1 MNLLISLCF
10 SIIENENNIT
20 LLTEIKKLLRYCS
33 RARKKFSLPYQITE
47 LIKLIIMDSAWHSKE
62 PNQVLSELKV
72 GPEGLDAQEAKR
84 RLEEYGYNE
93 LVVKK
98 KITPLQIFLGQFKD
112 IFVIMLLIAT
122 AISFSIAFVNNET
135 PIDAIVIA
143 IIVIL
148 NAVVGFIQEFRSE
161 KAMEAMKK
169 LTAPKARVIRGG
181 NEVIVPAKEIVP
193 GDIVIFEAGDRVPA
207 DARLIE
213 VVDLKADEAILTGES
228 AAINKDLGA
237 ISKNASIADRKNSV
251 FMATHMTY
259 GRGKAVVTSTGMNTE
274 FGKIAEMVQTME
286 VEESPLKQKLE
297 RFAKKLGI
305 IIVAVCAL
313 IFIIALYEVF
323 VLEVAHA
330 VDPLTNILEAFETAI
345 ALAVSAVPEG
355 LPAVVT
361 VSLALGARE
370 LTKKNAII
378 RRLSS
383 AETLGATTV
392 ICSDKT
398 GTLTKGEMTV
408 RKIYVNSKMIDVTG
422 AGYASKGEFK
432 ENETS
437 INALDQKELK
447 LLLEAGTLCSTAS
460 YDGKRIIG
468 DTTEGALIVAAA
480 KAGISKKTLESE
492 LPRVYEIP
500 FTSERKLMTTVHE
513 TSKNKFSAYTKGA
526 PEIILSRCK
535 SIYLDGKIR
544 ELSEKNKQQI
554 LETNE
559 KMASNALRVLGLAF
573 KKISNATLETIAQET
588 TEENLVFLGLT
599 GMIDPPRDEAKE
611 ANLKCRGAGIR
622 TVMIT
627 GDHKLTAVAIAKEL
641 EMIQNDKVLTGAEL
655 DELTEVEFDNVVED
669 VSVYA
674 RVSPEHKLRIVQAL
688 QKKGEIVA
696 MTGDGVNDAPALKQ
710 ADIGVAMGIT
720 GTDVTREAA
729 DMVLADDN
737 FATIVTAVEG
747 GRGIYDNIRKF
758 SFFLLR
764 SNFDE
769 LGIIGLFALM
779 GLELP
784 LTAGMILWLNL
795 VTDGGPALALTMDP
809 PEDDLMNRPP
819 RKPNEGILHG
829 RIASIITTFIL
840 QFALTGGLFYW
851 QYYILGQPLEYART
865 MAFMR
870 ATLQELFIVWNCRS
884 ERRNAFRVGF
894 LSNKF
899 LLFAV
904 VASAAIT
911 LALPFIPILGP
922 GMGLFETVPIVNV
935 TDWLII
941 IAASVSGLFIL
952 PEIFYGRK
960 IWKWR

>member
-1 MNLLISLCF
+1 
-10 SIIENENNIT
+10 
-20 LLTEIKKLLRYCS
+20 
-33 RARKKFSLPYQITE
+33 
-47 LIKLIIMDSAWHSKE
+47 MDSAWHSKE
-62 PNQVLSELKV
+62 PEQVLSELKV
-72 GPEGLDAQEAKR
+72 GSEGLDEQEAQR

-93 LVVKK
+93 LTEKK
-98 KITPLQIFLGQFKD
+98 GITPLQIFLGQFKD

-122 AISFSIAFVNNET
+122 AISFAIGEIV
-135 PIDAIVIA
+135 DALVIA
-143 IIVIL
+143 VIVIL
-148 NAVVGFIQEFRSE
+148 NAVVGFIQEYRSE

-169 LTAPKARVIRGG
+169 LTAPKARVLRGG
-181 NEVIVPAKEIVP
+181 NEIIVPAREIVP
-193 GDIVIFEAGDRVPA
+193 GDIVLFEAGDRVPA
-207 DARLIE
+207 DARLLE

-228 AAINKDLGA
+228 TAINKELKA
-237 ISKNASIADRKNSV
+237 INENASIADRKNSV

-259 GRGKAVVTSTGMNTE
+259 GRGRAVVTSTGMNTE

-305 IIVAVCAL
+305 IIVIVCAI
-313 IFIIALYEVF
+313 IFALALYEVF
-323 VLEVAHA
+323 VLGISHGA
-330 VDPLTNILEAFETAI
+330 DPITNIIEAFETAI

-355 LPAVVT
+355 LPAIVT
-361 VSLALGARE
+361 ASLALGASK

-408 RKIYVNSKMIDVTG
+408 RKIFVNSKMIDVTG
-422 AGYASKGEFK
+422 AGYESKGEFK
-432 ENETS
+432 DNGKPIEVT
-437 INALDQKELK
+437 DQKELK

-468 DTTEGALIVAAA
+468 DTTEGAIIVAAA
-480 KAGISKKTLESE
+480 KAGLIKKNLESQ
-492 LPRVYEIP
+492 LPKVHEIP
-500 FTSERKLMTTVHE
+500 FTSERKLMTTVHK
-513 TSKNKFSAYTKGA
+513 TSKTKFTSYTKGA
-526 PEIILSRCK
+526 PEIVLSHCK
-535 SIYLDGKIR
+535 KIFEDGKIR
-544 ELSEKNKQQI
+544 NLTKQDI
-554 LETNE
+554 TKIRETNE
-559 KMASNALRVLGLAF
+559 KMARSALRVLGLAF
-573 KKISNATLETIAQET
+573 KEVPSATLDNISQET
-588 TEENLVFLGLT
+588 NEENLVFLGLT
-599 GMIDPPRDEAKE
+599 GMIDPPRDEAKD
-611 ANLKCRGAGIR
+611 ANLKCRKAGIR
-622 TVMIT
+622 TIMIT

-641 EMIQNDKVLTGAEL
+641 EMIQNDKVLTGVEL
-655 DELTEVEFDNVVED
+655 DKLSDVEFDNVIED

-674 RVSPEHKLRIVQAL
+674 RVSPEHKLRIVKAL
-688 QKKGEIVA
+688 KKKGEIVA

-795 VTDGGPALALTMDP
+795 ATDGGPALALTMDP
-809 PEDDLMNRPP
+809 PEDDIMDRPP
-819 RKPNEGILHG
+819 RNPNEGVLHG
-829 RIASIITTFIL
+829 RFASIIATFTL

-851 QYYILGQPLEYART
+851 QYYILGQPLAYART

-870 ATLQELFIVWNCRS
+870 ATLQELLIVWNCRS
-884 ERRNAFRVGF
+884 ERRNAFKVGF
-894 LSNKF
+894 LSNKY

-904 VASAAIT
+904 IASVAIT
-911 LALPFIPILGP
+911 IVLPYIPILGP
-922 GMGLFETVPIVNV
+922 NMGLFETVPIVNPV
-935 TDWLII
+935 DWLII
-941 IAASVSGLFIL
+941 IAASISGLFIL